1 MSFLVCFAKCRI
13 FLFSSLA
20 DCTECEGRPTPFVIG
35 FQIIVIL
42 IFISII
48 IAVNPRMSSDLRGPL
63 FFLQIVFIVLEPNG
77 IGWNF
82 DFRFFQICAVKEMT
96 SLGAVAMGYLF
107 PFTTIIAFLFLYTVS
122 AKFYLVRFKRRKNSI
137 LRSFWLL
144 TLLAY
149 NNLAI
154 TSFIL
159 LSCIKVGKKN
169 LFFYDATI
177 ECFERDHL
185 WLAILAIFS
194 LLLMVILLISV
205 VLVTKRYWRVDPQYF
220 DTLTDGLSP
229 RCLWWWSWDLFRR
242 VLLMVFYVSIPDW
255 YTKQVS
261 HTMTLTKPKSGAFLD
276 TK

>member
-1 MSFLVCFAKCRI
+1 MEFRLPVFPNLRSKRDDQSGCCCYGLLV
-13 FLFSSLA
+13 
-20 DCTECEGRPTPFVIG
+20 
-35 FQIIVIL
+35 
-42 IFISII
+42 
-48 IAVNPRMSSDLRGPL
+48 PL
-63 FFLQIVFIVLEPNG
+63 HHHYNL
-77 IGWNF
+77 
-82 DFRFFQICAVKEMT
+82 
-96 SLGAVAMGYLF
+96 
-107 PFTTIIAFLFLYTVS
+107 LFLYTVS

-242 VLLMVFYVSIPDW
+242 VLLMVFYVFIKNW

>member
-122 AKFYLVRFKRRKNSI
+122 AKFYLVRFKRR
-137 LRSFWLL
+137 
-144 TLLAY
+144 
-149 NNLAI
+149 
-154 TSFIL
+154 
-159 LSCIKVGKKN
+159 
-169 LFFYDATI
+169 
-177 ECFERDHL
+177 
-185 WLAILAIFS
+185 
-194 LLLMVILLISV
+194 
-205 VLVTKRYWRVDPQYF
+205 
-220 DTLTDGLSP
+220 
-229 RCLWWWSWDLFRR
+229 
-242 VLLMVFYVSIPDW
+242 
-255 YTKQVS
+255 
-261 HTMTLTKPKSGAFLD
+261 
-276 TK
+276 

>member
-1 MSFLVCFAKCRI
+1 
-13 FLFSSLA
+13 
-20 DCTECEGRPTPFVIG
+20 
-35 FQIIVIL
+35 
-42 IFISII
+42 
-48 IAVNPRMSSDLRGPL
+48 
-63 FFLQIVFIVLEPNG
+63 
-77 IGWNF
+77 
-82 DFRFFQICAVKEMT
+82 MT

-107 PFTTIIAFLFLYTVS
+107 PFSTIIAFLFLYIS
-122 AKFYLVRFKRRKNSI
+122 AKFYLVRFRRRRNSI

-159 LSCIKVGKKN
+159 LSYIKVEKKN
-169 LFFYDATI
+169 LFLYDAHI
-177 ECFERDHL
+177 EYFKEQHRL
-185 WLAILAIFS
+185 VAILACFA

-229 RCLWWWSWDLFRR
+229 RCLWWWSWDLLRR
-242 VLLMVFYVSIPDW
+242 VLLMAVYVFIPDW

-261 HTMTLTKPKSGAFLD
+261 HNI
-276 TK
+276 

>member
-1 MSFLVCFAKCRI
+1 MF
-13 FLFSSLA
+13 
-20 DCTECEGRPTPFVIG
+20 FVIG
-35 FQIIVIL
+35 IQIIVIL
-42 IFISII
+42 IFTSII

-63 FFLQIVFIVLEPNG
+63 FFFQIVLLVLVPDG

-82 DFRFFQICAVKEMT
+82 DFRFSQICAVKEMT
-96 SLGAVAMGYLF
+96 SLGAVAMSYLF
-107 PFTTIIAFLFLYTVS
+107 PFSTIIAFLFLYMVS
-122 AKFYLVRFKRRKNSI
+122 AKFYLVRFKHRKNSI

-159 LSCIKVGKKN
+159 LSCIKVGKKK
-169 LFFYDATI
+169 LFLYDATI
-177 ECFERDHL
+177 ECFEGKHL
-185 WLAILAIFS
+185 LAAILASFA

-242 VLLMVFYVSIPDW
+242 VLLMVFYVFIPDW

-261 HTMTLTKPKSGAFLD
+261 HTMTFTKPKSGAFLD

>member
-1 MSFLVCFAKCRI
+1 MV
-13 FLFSSLA
+13 
-20 DCTECEGRPTPFVIG
+20 VIG
-35 FQIIVIL
+35 IQIIVIL
-42 IFISII
+42 IFISTI

-63 FFLQIVFIVLEPNG
+63 FFFQIIFLIFEPNR
-77 IGWNF
+77 IRLNF
-82 DFRFFQICAVKEMT
+82 DFHFSQICAVKEMT

-107 PFTTIIAFLFLYTVS
+107 PFSTIIAFLVLYIVS

-169 LFFYDATI
+169 LFLYDATI
-177 ECFERDHL
+177 ECFEGNHL
-185 WLAILAIFS
+185 LVAILAVFA

-229 RCLWWWSWDLFRR
+229 RCLWWWSWDLLRR
-242 VLLMVFYVSIPDW
+242 LLLMAVYVFIQDW

-261 HTMTLTKPKSGAFLD
+261 HNI
-276 TK
+276 

>member
-205 VLVTKRYWRVDPQYF
+205 VLVHDQEILESWSTVFRYSDR
-220 DTLTDGLSP
+220 
-229 RCLWWWSWDLFRR
+229 WSKPA
-242 VLLMVFYVSIPDW
+242 LLMVVVMGP
-255 YTKQVS
+255 V
-261 HTMTLTKPKSGAFLD
+261 PKSVAHVVLCFHPRLVHQTGKSYYDFNQA
-276 TK
+276 

>member
-1 MSFLVCFAKCRI
+1 MV
-13 FLFSSLA
+13 
-20 DCTECEGRPTPFVIG
+20 FVIG
-35 FQIIVIL
+35 LQIIVIL
-42 IFISII
+42 IFISILI
-48 IAVNPRMSSDLRGPL
+48 KVNPRMSSDLRGPL
-63 FFLQIVFIVLEPNG
+63 FFHQIVFIVLEPNG

-82 DFRFFQICAVKEMT
+82 DFRFSQICAVKEMT

-107 PFTTIIAFLFLYTVS
+107 PFTTIIAFLFLYMVS

-154 TSFIL
+154 TSFVL

-177 ECFERDHL
+177 ECFDRDHL

-194 LLLMVILLISV
+194 LLLMAILLISV

-261 HTMTLTKPKSGAFLD
+261 HPMTLTKRKSGAFLD